1 MDRCFHL
8 EQRAVA
14 AVPHD
19 AFHAALR
26 TLLEPGLQLLDVHRR
41 RVPDADAAVRH
52 QTVERLLL
60 TAQSWWWGD
69 KSCHTKQV
77 NNLLFGN
84 KINNGLLQ
92 NVLMAQKLV
101 SVAEAMKV
109 GR

>member
-1 MDRCFHL
+1 MVDGSHL

-26 TLLEPGLQLLDVHRR
+26 TLLEPGLQLLDVRWR

-60 TAQSWWWGD
+60 TAQCWWEGGESHED
-69 KSCHTKQV
+69 ISERPVVGQR
-77 NNLLFGN
+77 NN
-84 KINNGLLQ
+84 
-92 NVLMAQKLV
+92 
-101 SVAEAMKV
+101 E
-109 GR
+109 